1 MIRTTLAELIAFL
14 RRPVPME
21 ASGLND
27 DGALSRWVVLA
38 AFQIGVLGLVVMP
51 LIALWQKAFALSP
64 PNAFEGLGPLALWGG
79 AVLLAPVLEELFF
92 RGWMSG
98 TRRALALMGVVLVGL
113 TLFIAFG
120 RGKPLA
126 GGGILLITIVAAG
139 VVWWRKRRD
148 RSVPAWFSRHFALL
162 VYGTTAL
169 FAAMHLANYASV
181 TLAAVPMVLP
191 QFWSGLMFAH
201 MRVRLGLL
209 ASILNHI
216 ASNAIVLAV
225 ALNWG

>member
-1 MIRTTLAELIAFL
+1 MIRTTLAELFAFL

-21 ASGLND
+21 ASGLNA
-27 DGALSRWVVLA
+27 DGAMGRWLVLA

-98 TRRALALMGVVLVGL
+98 TRRALALMGVVVAGLV
-113 TLFIAFG
+113 LFVALG
-120 RGKPLA
+120 RGKPLI
-126 GGGILLITIVAAG
+126 GGAILLATIIVAA
-139 VVWWRKRRD
+139 VSWWRKRRD
-148 RSVPAWFSRHFALL
+148 RVVPEWFARHFSLL
-162 VYGTTAL
+162 LYGTTAI
-169 FAAMHLANYASV
+169 FAAMHLFNYATI
-181 TLAAVPMVLP
+181 TLVAVPMVLP
-191 QFWSGLMFAH
+191 QFWSGVMFAH
-201 MRVRLGLL
+201 MRVRLGLP

-216 ASNAIVLAV
+216 ASNAIVLSV
-225 ALNWG
+225 ALASG

>member
-1 MIRTTLAELIAFL
+1 MIRTTLAELFAFL
-14 RRPVPME
+14 RHPVPME
-21 ASGLND
+21 ASGLNA
-27 DGALSRWVVLA
+27 DGAMGRWLVLA
-38 AFQIGVLGLVVMP
+38 VFQLGVLGLVIMP

-98 TRRALALMGVVLVGL
+98 TRRALALMVVVVAGL
-113 TLFIAFG
+113 LLFVALG
-120 RGKPLA
+120 RGKPLI
-126 GGGILLITIVAAG
+126 GGGILLVTIIVAGAI
-139 VVWWRKRRD
+139 WWLKRRD
-148 RSVPAWFSRHFALL
+148 KTRPQWFVRHFPLL
-162 VYGTTAL
+162 VYGTTAI
-169 FAAMHLANYASV
+169 FAAMHLFNYATI
-181 TLAAVPMVLP
+181 TLVAVPMVLP

-216 ASNAIVLAV
+216 ASNAIVLSV
-225 ALNWG
+225 ALASG

>member
-14 RRPVPME
+14 RRPVPMA
-21 ASGLND
+21 ASGLNA
-27 DGALSRWVVLA
+27 DGALSRWFVLT

-64 PNAFEGLGPLALWGG
+64 PNAFEGMGPLALWGG

-98 TRRALALMGVVLVGL
+98 TRRVLALIGVVLAGL
-113 TLFIAFG
+113 IVFVALG
-120 RGKPLA
+120 RGRPLA
-126 GGGILLITIVAAG
+126 GGGILLATVLVAA
-139 VVWWRKRRD
+139 VTWWRKRRD
-148 RSVPAWFSRHFALL
+148 TWVPPWFARHFALL
-162 VYGTTAL
+162 LYGTTAL
-169 FAAMHLANYASV
+169 FAVMHLFNYPTI

-209 ASILNHI
+209 ASMLNHI